1 MFIQHTQ
8 QVRNLFVK
16 LSVEAGQSLTASEFI
31 VAASK
36 VGVLLSPMTAMMVS
50 GDITALEVQEATQET
65 QEAVF
70 A

>member
-50 GDITALEVQEATQET
+50 GDISALEVQEATQET
-65 QEAVF
+65 TEAVF